1 MKEALCG
8 ERSTGFVIGLYALTL
23 FFLTGPYAALLFYM
37 GESFPAHLRGL
48 GPNVAHTMG
57 PVGAIAGSGLLS
69 LVLSAGASMTV
80 AAFVA
85 GSVASLAIVRPIARR
100 HLRTPPH
107 IRTGAAALIG
117 QSATVL
123 ERVDADGGMVKI
135 GGEVWTARAYDEDH
149 VIEPGRRVEVL
160 KIEGATALVSE

>member
-1 MKEALCG
+1 MPDWVIWTVAAVVLAGG
-8 ERSTGFVIGLYALTL
+8 EMLTLTL
-23 FFLTGPYAALLFYM
+23 FLGPLALAAVLAALV
-37 GESFPAHLRGL
+37 AL
-48 GPNVAHTMG
+48 GG
-57 PVGAIAGSGLLS
+57 GSVELQ
-69 LVLSAGASMTV
+69 V

-85 GSVASLAIVRPIARR
+85 GSVASLAVVRPIARR

-149 VIEPGRRVEVL
+149 VIEAGRRVEVL
-160 KIEGATALVSE
+160 KIDGATALVSE